1 MKPEPQLIDI
11 FAMFALMNQTN
22 DSSLFGSDEYQRLI
36 AERSYRMAE
45 KMMQMRQRFISEG
58 ERDD

>member
-22 DSSLFGSDEYQRLI
+22 DTSLFGSDEYQRLI
-36 AERSYRMAE
+36 AERSYRMAAQMM
-45 KMMQMRQRFISEG
+45 KMRERFISEG
-58 ERDD
+58 ERNE

>member
-22 DSSLFGSDEYQRLI
+22 DTSLFGSDEYQRLI
-36 AERSYRMAE
+36 AERSYLMAE
-45 KMMQMRQRFISEG
+45 KMMQMRQRFIGDKDE
-58 ERDD
+58 

>member
-11 FAMFALMNQTN
+11 FAMFALMNQVN

-36 AERSYRMAE
+36 AERSYRMAAQ
-45 KMMQMRQRFISEG
+45 MMQMRERFISEG
-58 ERDD
+58 ERNE

>member
-22 DSSLFGSDEYQRLI
+22 DTSLFGSDEYQRLI
-36 AERSYRMAE
+36 AERSYRMAAQ
-45 KMMQMRQRFISEG
+45 MMQTRQRFIGDQDE
-58 ERDD
+58 

>member
-1 MKPEPQLIDI
+1 MKPEPQLIDL

-36 AERSYRMAE
+36 AERSYRMAAQ
-45 KMMQMRQRFISEG
+45 MMQMRQRFISEG
-58 ERDD
+58 ERNE

>member
-36 AERSYRMAE
+36 AERSYRMAAQ
-45 KMMQMRQRFISEG
+45 MMQMRERFIGDQSE
-58 ERDD
+58 

>member
-22 DSSLFGSDEYQRLI
+22 DTSLFGSDEYQRLI

-45 KMMQMRQRFISEG
+45 KMMQMRERFIGDQDE
-58 ERDD
+58 

>member
-11 FAMFALMNQTN
+11 FAMFAMMNQTN

-36 AERSYRMAE
+36 AERSYRMAAQ
-45 KMMQMRQRFISEG
+45 MMQMRQRFIGDQSE
-58 ERDD
+58 

>member
-1 MKPEPQLIDI
+1 MKPEPQLIDL

-36 AERSYRMAE
+36 AERSYRMAAQ
-45 KMMQMRQRFISEG
+45 MMKTRERFIGDKDE
-58 ERDD
+58 

>member
-1 MKPEPQLIDI
+1 MKPEPQLIDL

-36 AERSYRMAE
+36 AERSYRMAAQ
-45 KMMQMRQRFISEG
+45 MMQMRERFVGDKDE
-58 ERDD
+58 

>member
-22 DSSLFGSDEYQRLI
+22 DTSLFGSDEYQRLI
-36 AERSYRMAE
+36 AERSYRMAAQMM
-45 KMMQMRQRFISEG
+45 KMREQFIG
-58 ERDD
+58 EQDE

>member
-11 FAMFALMNQTN
+11 FAMFALMNQAN
-22 DSSLFGSDEYQRLI
+22 DTSLFGSDEYQRLI

-45 KMMQMRQRFISEG
+45 KMMKMRERFISEG
-58 ERDD
+58 ERNE

>member
-22 DSSLFGSDEYQRLI
+22 DSSLLGSDEYQRLI
-36 AERSYRMAE
+36 AERSYRMAAQ
-45 KMMQMRQRFISEG
+45 MMQMRERFVGDKDE
-58 ERDD
+58 

>member
-36 AERSYRMAE
+36 AERSYRMAAQ
-45 KMMQMRQRFISEG
+45 MMQMRQRFIGDQSE
-58 ERDD
+58 

>member
-11 FAMFALMNQTN
+11 FAMFAMMNQTN
-22 DSSLFGSDEYQRLI
+22 DTSLFGSDEYQRLI

-45 KMMQMRQRFISEG
+45 KMMQIRQSFIGDQDE
-58 ERDD
+58 

>member
-1 MKPEPQLIDI
+1 MKPEPQLIDL

-22 DSSLFGSDEYQRLI
+22 DTSLFGSDEYQRLI

-45 KMMQMRQRFISEG
+45 QMMKMRERFIGDQDE
-58 ERDD
+58 

>member
-1 MKPEPQLIDI
+1 MKPEPQLIDL

-36 AERSYRMAE
+36 AERSYRMAAQ
-45 KMMQMRQRFISEG
+45 MMQMRERFIG
-58 ERDD
+58 ERND